1 MLLAIS
7 LLLFLCVTYNSF
19 FVSLPLNLFPQQ
31 VLQAAMLQQLAHARA
46 EARQS
51 QVQLEEANARAA
63 AASSG
68 GPMARAKSAEQAAK
82 QTLEAAAQVGG
93 HYRFESGGDIVL
105 NVWRAVLEFTFKCLT
120 ALLIAL
126 CSILSS

>member
-1 MLLAIS
+1 
-7 LLLFLCVTYNSF
+7 
-19 FVSLPLNLFPQQ
+19 
-31 VLQAAMLQQLAHARA
+31 MLQQLAHARA

-82 QTLEAAAQVGG
+82 HTIEAAVQV
-93 HYRFESGGDIVL
+93 SGDSTCTDVILVL
-105 NVWRAVLEFTFKCLT
+105 RVEMILRGMGRGCSVLKIYFKICERAVSS
-120 ALLIAL
+120 LLL
-126 CSILSS
+126 NLLH